1 MFLHAKEAYKIL
13 DKDFQNK
20 NVTCAW
26 LNRIRGILND
36 CGMSYIWNRQT
47 CISDKWLK
55 LVVHHLSF
63 FRCIGYKSDFPFLYY
78 ANAQLLSVAYGLK
91 LIVVCHI
98 FGTGRLVFLING

>member
-1 MFLHAKEAYKIL
+1 LYI
-13 DKDFQNK
+13 KDFQNK

-55 LVVHHLSF
+55 LVFLHAKEAYKILDELS
-63 FRCIGYKSDFPFLYY
+63 
-78 ANAQLLSVAYGLK
+78 Q
-91 LIVVCHI
+91 
-98 FGTGRLVFLING
+98 

>member
-13 DKDFQNK
+13 DK

-26 LNRIRGILND
+26 LNRIRSILND

-55 LVVHHLSF
+55 LA
-63 FRCIGYKSDFPFLYY
+63 DF
-78 ANAQLLSVAYGLK
+78 LK
-91 LIVVCHI
+91 
-98 FGTGRLVFLING
+98 